1 MKQPSSNH
9 SKLSQSKN
17 SHILFENSDLVGS
30 EDIQL
35 SDLSSKSANTN
46 NNSISDSISSN
57 TTPSISK
64 MSSTSLLHENEQHSE
79 INFDIDLE
87 EENDEEILNLY
98 KDNKLSTKIKRFF
111 YRLWKGPI
119 EAKDEYAPRI
129 NKLKYFEEL
138 PDKFNERIPLL
149 YKRLLLST
157 YLIFWFGLIYTILI
171 PYFTIPP
178 YSPQDPN
185 THIYSLSCSSDS
197 QFWNGKNT
205 ACGLNGELCPEI
217 LKHNDKDKD
226 IIIRC
231 PALCDRGS
239 WTYSLIPIGNQRIKH
254 RGYFIGGGDQIPP
267 GKKIDKNQ
275 ITNPYRAD
283 SFPCGSA
290 IHAGIV
296 SPIWGGCARM
306 SYKSANQPYFN
317 STKGHYGVD
326 DSISFKSFFKSSF
339 FFKNL
344 KSGGGDQ
351 FVQCT
356 DPRIIILIINILLGI
371 PIVYLSNGAVTY
383 WVTNIVGF
391 WTICLATDPPINV
404 DATNPQDFAYLISI
418 GLERFLPTC
427 SILYILWHFSTKRT
441 LSATSDVKISY
452 LSRLFLFYPLFW
464 LGVLN
469 NVTFDRLPVDR
480 LTVNDLKEQSGAILA
495 VSGIIITITTCGFI
509 QAYKIWLS
517 GRFKKYLLIY
527 SIFVIG
533 LIFLAGI
540 PGLTLRVHH
549 YILAMLLIPGC
560 ATRGR
565 TALMFQGILLGL
577 FLSGASRW
585 GLAAIAETI
594 TSLKRDDPQG
604 TLIPPILTSYDIQTG
619 ELNWENI
626 PTNITTTLTTVYEK
640 YSSISIL
647 INDIEHLI
655 VDNSSSVNFK
665 QLLTNTTNPIYTW
678 VQDGLKN
685 GLKDLNGDIP
695 IFIRIGRK
703 IPNTK
708 IYSDFSNAAILKW
721 PSGELTL
728 QSPGMT

>member
-1 MKQPSSNH
+1 MKHKPTTNNNQKIQDLNLKRSTTLYN
-9 SKLSQSKN
+9 
-17 SHILFENSDLVGS
+17 NSDLTES

-35 SDLSSKSANTN
+35 NDLSSSLTT
-46 NNSISDSISSN
+46 SSSS
-57 TTPSISK
+57 TPSITK
-64 MSSTSLLHENEQHSE
+64 MSQSHLLSPGNYD
-79 INFDIDLE
+79 NGN
-87 EENDEEILNLY
+87 ENDEENFEIESDNDEYIGLY
-98 KDNKLSTKIKRFF
+98 KDEGISSKIKRFF
-111 YRLWKGPI
+111 YRLWNGPI
-119 EAKDEYAPRI
+119 EPKDEYAPRI
-129 NKLKYFEEL
+129 TKLEYFEEI
-138 PDKFNERIPLL
+138 PDKFNGRIPLI
-149 YKRLLLST
+149 YKRLLLVV

-178 YSPQDPN
+178 YSNKDPKS
-185 THIYSLSCSSDS
+185 HIYSLSCSSQS
-197 QFWNGKNT
+197 EFWNGKNT
-205 ACGLNGELCPEI
+205 ACGLNGELCPDI
-217 LKHNDKDKD
+217 LKHTGEKD

-239 WTYSLIPIGNQRIKH
+239 WTYSLMPIGDQRIKY
-254 RGYFIGGGDQIPP
+254 RGYFIGGGDKVQ
-267 GKKIDKNQ
+267 KSIDKNQ

-283 SFPCGSA
+283 SYPCGA
-290 IHAGIV
+290 AVHAGIV

-306 SYKSANQPYFN
+306 SYKSGNQPFFN

-326 DSISFKSFFKSSF
+326 NSINFNSFFKSSF

-344 KSGGGDQ
+344 ISSDDNDQ
-351 FVQCT
+351 FIQCT

-371 PIVYLSNGAVTY
+371 PIVYLASGAITF

-391 WTICLATDPPINV
+391 WTICLATDPPVNV
-404 DATNPQDFAYLISI
+404 DATDPQDFAYLISI

-441 LSATSDVKISY
+441 LSEPTSPNEKVSY

-480 LTVNDLKEQSGAILA
+480 LTISDLKEQSGAMLA
-495 VSGIIITITTCGFI
+495 VSGIIITITTCAFI

-517 GRFKKYLLIY
+517 GRFQKYLLIY

-594 TSLKRDDPQG
+594 TSLKRDDPKG
-604 TLIPPILTSYDIQTG
+604 SLIPPIITDYNSSTG
-619 ELNWENI
+619 SLNWQNI
-626 PTNITTTLTTVYEK
+626 PTNITKVSTNYEK

-655 VDNSSSVNFK
+655 LDGSSSIDLK
-665 QLLTNTTNPIYTW
+665 QVLTNTSNPIYDW
-678 VQDGLKN
+678 VQDGLSN
-685 GLKDLNGDIP
+685 GLKDSKGDIP
-695 IFIRIGRK
+695 IYIRIGRK
-703 IPNTK
+703 IPNTNL
-708 IYSDFSNAAILKW
+708 YSDFSNAAILKW

-728 QSPGMT
+728 PLPGLT